1 MEVPPSVRGI
11 LKNSRLAA
19 FLVSLLLLASFSRVV
34 RADNS
39 FDLVGPRVDVRV
51 TRGNKTLPIA
61 NVPYLKAGDRLWVHP
76 DFPDNE
82 SIHYLMV
89 VTFLQGPTNPPPEKW
104 FFKFESWDKKISQEG
119 TFVTVPAGA
128 QQALI
133 FLAPDTGGGFATLR
147 SAVQGKPGA
156 FVRASQDLNQAA
168 LDRSRL
174 DKYLEEVRATSDEDP
189 TALKERSTLL
199 ARSLNIKVDSQC
211 FDKPT
216 EQQAPCLTQ
225 NSDSLVLDDGRAQSM
240 VDALTNGPQSDLISV
255 LAYSPMAGGGA
266 YSPYVGAIVD
276 VARIMSNLHT
286 AAYQYIPALALPK
299 KDSLDLRLN
308 NPPSFHKPK
317 SVLVVGL
324 PPVSA
329 VPVQPLR
336 AVDRNAVF
344 CLEQSPLVL
353 PVEGAPLDFA
363 SGITHDFVLHVAVKN
378 GAALDLPAEP
388 DPARGG
394 FVVDTHS
401 VAASVKEIDGDASI
415 HGQWGFDAFDGPR
428 FHIRAAH
435 SEKWT
440 IAGSDANALVVG
452 RQDVLHLQGDCAVC
466 VQEVSSKDEHGVKIA
481 ATFKVVKSDELEI
494 RVPLKD
500 ENAGRV
506 QLLVKQY
513 GVSQPDEITLHSY
526 SEAARLDRFIINAG
540 DDEGTL
546 HGTRL
551 DEVEGLEI
559 DGAHFVPAKLSRKNQ
574 EDELLMAADNSSAPP
589 LRPLEDTKAKVELKD
604 GRVLDLTATVK
615 HPRPKVRLLSRT
627 ALEGGS
633 SPVIQFG
640 SAEDLL
646 QSGRTSVVIKS
657 VEPDRFSPSEK
668 IEIATAD
675 DSFETTLSLTDG
687 SLVLQ
692 DPGTIIA
699 LIDPQKL
706 FGPSAFG
713 PLHFRAIDSDGDKGN
728 WESLGRLVRAPDL
741 KELHCPKSPDKPC
754 VLIGANLFLMDSIST
769 DAEFT
774 HPAPVPF
781 GLMDSSI
788 TVPHPTGPALYLKLR
803 DDPQIVNTATLPV
816 LPAQK

>member
-11 LKNSRLAA
+11 LKTSRLAA
-19 FLVSLLLLASFSRVV
+19 FLVLVFLLASFSAVV

-82 SIHYLMV
+82 SVHYLMV

-199 ARSLNIKVDSQC
+199 ARSLNIKMDSQC

-255 LAYSPMAGGGA
+255 LTYSPMAGGGA

-324 PPVSA
+324 PPVNA

-336 AVDRNAVF
+336 PVDRNAVF

-353 PVEGAPLDFA
+353 PAEGAPLDFA
-363 SGITHDFVLHVAVKN
+363 SGITHDFVLRVAVKN

-401 VAASVKEIDGDASI
+401 VPASVKEIDGDAAI

-452 RQDVLHLQGDCAVC
+452 RQDILHLQGDCAVC
-466 VQEVSSKDEHGVKIA
+466 VQEVSSKDEHGAKIA

-513 GVSQPDEITLHSY
+513 GVPQPDEITLHSY

-540 DDEGTL
+540 DDEGIL

-574 EDELLMAADNSSAPP
+574 EDELLVAADNSSAPP

-615 HPRPKVRLLSRT
+615 HPRPKLRLLSRT
-627 ALEGGS
+627 ALEGAS

-646 QSGRTSVVIKS
+646 QSGRTSIVIQS
-657 VEPDRFSPSEK
+657 VEPEKFSPSEK

-675 DSFETTLSLTDG
+675 DSFDTTLSLTDG

-754 VLIGANLFLMDSIST
+754 VLTGVNLFLMDSISA

-774 HPAPVPF
+774 HAAPIPF

-788 TVPHPTGPALYLKLR
+788 TVPHPIGPALYVKLR
-803 DDPQIVNTATLPV
+803 DDPKIVNTATLPV